1 MLFFLAL
8 MSACA
13 GGASA
18 LEKARS
24 IGKAELAG
32 FSSSIPSIVWRD
44 NSAISI
50 SYKLQWGNPN
60 GSWILNRREPVN
72 ISFWDTKSKVLRRVA
87 IEVKSILLSQNFL
100 YRADKT
106 MTANIEVSVP
116 PNATAVSVA
125 LGTSGLETDRVP
137 IPHR

>member
-32 FSSSIPSIVWRD
+32 LSSSIPSIVWRD
-44 NSAISI
+44 
-50 SYKLQWGNPN
+50 KLQWGNPN